1 MYYSG
6 ITLFKKTHDIA
17 KISLCFV
24 FICVEMPTVISDIRL
39 TVLVT

>member
-24 FICVEMPTVISDIRL
+24 FICVEMLKELKLSV
-39 TVLVT
+39 